1 MMSTAMT
8 PMQIGET
15 LSKAGMLKMEVL
27 CVYSSAS
34 LPEGAV
40 PLAKINRC
48 VTKAIMSLAIGDRP
62 PAYISNEALGGC
74 CPGGQ
79 SWLGYIEFPQL
90 LKHFISTGHKDF
102 RNGAAEYL
110 KMSPELVDESRA
122 NIGKITP
129 LPGNLI
135 IRHCMD
141 LEEDPGVRSFLL
153 FATAEQTRNIC
164 ALNHFCTSDAFG
176 SAIIPWG
183 PTCAS
188 FITYPA
194 GMAEKAPK
202 DALFVGPV
210 DPTGNEWFPTDL
222 MAISMSMA
230 TARRLCDACEQSFIS
245 KRPKVAYPE
254 KREVL
259 QER

>member
-1 MMSTAMT
+1 MIA
-8 PMQIGET
+8 PKQIGDI
-15 LSKAGMLKMEVL
+15 LSKAGRLKLSVL

-34 LPEGAV
+34 LPDGAV

-48 VTKAIMSLAIGDRP
+48 VTKAIMTLTSGDQP
-62 PAYISNEALGGC
+62 PAFINNQSLGGC

-79 SWLGYIEFPQL
+79 SWLGYVEFPAL
-90 LKHFISTGHKDF
+90 LKHFISTGHADF
-102 RNGAAEYL
+102 RHGAAEHL

-122 NIGKITP
+122 NVGKITP

-135 IRHCMD
+135 IRPSND
-141 LEEDPGVRSFLL
+141 LENDQEVRSFLL
-153 FATAEQTRNIC
+153 FANAEQTRNIC
-164 ALNHFCTSDAFG
+164 ALNHFCTADAFG

-183 PTCAS
+183 PTCAT

-194 GMAEKAPK
+194 GMAENTPK

-210 DPTGNEWFPTDL
+210 DPTGNEWFPQDL
-222 MAISMSMA
+222 MSISMSAA
-230 TARRLCDACEQSFIS
+230 TARRLCDAYELSFIA

-254 KREVL
+254 KRETL
-259 QER
+259 R

>member
-1 MMSTAMT
+1 MT
-8 PMQIGET
+8 LSIKQMGET
-15 LSKAGMLKMEVL
+15 LAKAGRLKLTVL
-27 CVYSSAS
+27 CVYASDS
-34 LPEGAV
+34 LPERAL

-48 VTKAIMSLAIGDRP
+48 VTKAIMSLAAGDRP
-62 PAYISNEALGGC
+62 PAYISNEGLGGC

-90 LKHFISTGHKDF
+90 LKHFISTGHRDF

-135 IRHCMD
+135 IRPSKD
-141 LEEDPGVRSFLL
+141 LEVDPGVRSFLL
-153 FATAEQTRNIC
+153 FANAEQTRNIC

-194 GMAEKAPK
+194 SLAEKAPK

-210 DPTGNEWFPTDL
+210 DPTGNEWFPPDL
-222 MAISMSMA
+222 MAISMSIAM
-230 TARRLCDACEQSFIS
+230 ARRLCDAYDASFIS

-254 KREVL
+254 KREAL
-259 QER
+259 LDKS

>member
-1 MMSTAMT
+1 MT
-8 PMQIGET
+8 PKQIGET
-15 LSKAGMLKMEVL
+15 LARAGRLELDVL
-27 CVYSSAS
+27 CVYCSDS
-34 LPEGAV
+34 LPNGAT

-48 VTKAIMSLAIGDRP
+48 VTKAIMLLANGDRP
-62 PAYISNEALGGC
+62 PAYISNEVLGGC

-79 SWLGYIEFPQL
+79 SWLGYIEFPPL
-90 LKHFISTGHKDF
+90 LKHFISTGNKEF

-110 KMSPELVDESRA
+110 KMNPELVDESRA

-135 IRHCMD
+135 IRSSKD

-153 FATAEQTRNIC
+153 FATAEQTRNLC

-210 DPTGNEWFPTDL
+210 DPTGNEWFPPDL
-222 MAISMSMA
+222 MAISMPIV
-230 TARRLCDACEQSFIS
+230 TARRMCDAYEHSFIS

-254 KREVL
+254 KREGL
-259 QER
+259 